1 VVVRVLARRSVGG
14 AGRERGPLLRRGV
27 AERALEVGA
36 EPLGVV
42 AAHPGG
48 RGGEALGAGLRG
60 DQLSF
65 ANLGRVAVA
74 GPAAGDVRVDGG
86 QQGGARAVVVSGPGR
101 GLAGAQGVVDAVGD
115 RRTVA
120 GAGEAVERAQSLSA
134 S

>member
-1 VVVRVLARRSVGG
+1 
-14 AGRERGPLLRRGV
+14 
-27 AERALEVGA
+27 VGA

-120 GAGEAVERAQSLSA
+120 GAGEAVGEGPVLERVLDGPAAGLDVRQHLDRRRDPRA
-134 S
+134 GRHCRDG